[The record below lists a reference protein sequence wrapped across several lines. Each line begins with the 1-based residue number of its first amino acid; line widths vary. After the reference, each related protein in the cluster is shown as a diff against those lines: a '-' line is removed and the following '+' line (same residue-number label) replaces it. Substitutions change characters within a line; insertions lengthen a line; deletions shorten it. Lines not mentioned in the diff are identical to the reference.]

1 MSNSVRLREHAG
13 FRHDFAEATG
23 RLSVRRYGENGVDRA
38 PVLTEIRG
46 RDSTRERRRL
56 PASKRCLDASAAFL
70 LLLILAPGLLA
81 IALAIKFTSPGP
93 VLFRQWRYGL
103 NNQLFRI
110 YKFRTMY
117 ADRGDQAGV
126 QQTRREDWR
135 VTSLG
140 RFLRRSSLDE
150 VPQLLNVL
158 KGDMSMVGPR
168 PHVPG
173 MLAGGMLYEKLV
185 PYYFERHRVR
195 PGITGLAQANGL
207 RGSTEDPNA
216 ATARIKRDLEYIE
229 TWSLRLDLRLLIE
242 TARNELLQLGSGM

>member
-1 MSNSVRLREHAG
+1 
-13 FRHDFAEATG
+13 
-23 RLSVRRYGENGVDRA
+23 
-38 PVLTEIRG
+38 
-46 RDSTRERRRL
+46 
-56 PASKRCLDASAAFL
+56 
-70 LLLILAPGLLA
+70 
-81 IALAIKFTSPGP
+81 
-93 VLFRQWRYGL
+93 
-103 NNQLFRI
+103 
-110 YKFRTMY
+110 MY